1 MPPLLEVR
9 ELSVTYHTQHGPF
22 RALHE
27 VSFAIEP
34 GEVVGIVGES
44 GSGKSTV
51 ASALMR
57 LLPPNGEIS
66 RGELCFEGVDLR
78 RLSESELRNLR
89 GNRIAM
95 IFQDPLTSLNPVFSI
110 GQQMSDALR
119 SHANGSNSEASTL
132 RQRIIAALTQVG
144 IPDADRRFDQYPHEF
159 SGGMRQRVMIALAL
173 LTRPALLIADEP
185 TSALDVTLE
194 AQILELIAELRRNQ
208 KMSVLFIT
216 HDLGVVAQ
224 LCDRVIVMHNGRIV
238 EQGDV
243 LEIYE
248 NPQHEYTKMLLA
260 AAPYLSQN
268 HNNAQLS
275 TVNAQLSTGNAGIEQ
290 PTNPALPRDGSL
302 PVHGEGWGGVKNVQL
317 PIANAQLPTGNAAT
331 EQPTTPDLPRDGWG
345 GVKPLLAT
353 HNLTVHFGGRNGWRL
368 LGLPDK
374 PVRAVDGVDF
384 EIGRGEII
392 GLVGE
397 SGSGKTTLGRAL
409 IRLIEPTAG
418 TITYAGDEITHVKGE
433 RWQQLRAQMQMIF
446 QDPVSSLS
454 PRLRV
459 SRLLTEPYLI
469 HATPQMQRRSVAELL
484 ETVELPQRL
493 AERYPH
499 ELSGGQARRV
509 GIARALALQPQFL
522 VADEP
527 SAGLDVSVAAT
538 ILALF
543 KQLTHS
549 LGLTSLVITHSLHVV
564 SAIADRMAVM
574 YLGKIV
580 ESGPTA
586 MMLGQPAHPYTVALI
601 SAVSEPNPRRRRNRL
616 LLSGEIPSPRNP
628 PAGCRF
634 HPRCPLVQDRC
645 RVEEPQ
651 MQQVE
656 PGHQVACHFWQEV
669 GVLSVR

>member
-9 ELSVTYHTQHGPF
+9 DLSVTYHTQHGPF
-22 RALHE
+22 RALHDLRFT
-27 VSFAIEP
+27 VEP
-34 GEVVGIVGES
+34 GEIVGIVGES

-57 LLPPNGEIS
+57 LLPPNGEITS
-66 RGELCFEGVDLR
+66 GELCFEGL
-78 RLSESELRNLR
+78 ELRTLGDDELRSLR
-89 GNRIAM
+89 GDRIAM

-119 SHANGSNSEASTL
+119 SHTNGNTGEPQTL
-132 RQRIIAALTQVG
+132 RQRIVAALTQVG

-173 LTRPALLIADEP
+173 LTQPSLLIADEP

-194 AQILELIAELRRNQ
+194 AQILELIAELRRVQ

-224 LCDRVIVMHNGRIV
+224 LCDRVIVMHNGHIV

-243 LEIYE
+243 LTIYE
-248 NPQHEYTKMLLA
+248 NPQHEYTKMLLTA
-260 AAPYLSQN
+260 A
-268 HNNAQLS
+268 
-275 TVNAQLSTGNAGIEQ
+275 
-290 PTNPALPRDGSL
+290 
-302 PVHGEGWGGVKNVQL
+302 
-317 PIANAQLPTGNAAT
+317 
-331 EQPTTPDLPRDGWG
+331 PDLPRSG
-345 GVKPLLAT
+345 GNGQLSSVDDQWLIKDTLASRQIGEGGQGEGLLST
-353 HNLTVHFGGRNGWRL
+353 RNLTVHFGGHNNGRWFGR
-368 LGLPDK
+368 PEK

-384 EIGRGEII
+384 EIQRGEIV

-409 IRLIEPTAG
+409 IRLIEPTGG
-418 TITYAGDEITHVKGE
+418 TITYGGDEITHVKGE
-433 RWQQLRAQMQMIF
+433 HWQQLRAQMQMIF

-459 SRLLTEPYLI
+459 SALLQEPYLI
-469 HATPQMQRRSVAELL
+469 HATPAAQRRSVADLL

-527 SAGLDVSVAAT
+527 SAGLDVSVSAT
-538 ILALF
+538 ILALI
-543 KQLTHS
+543 KELTER
-549 LGLTSLVITHSLHVV
+549 LELTSLVITHSLHVV

-586 MMLGQPAHPYTVALI
+586 HMLGRPAHPYTVALI
-601 SAVSEPNPRRRRNRL
+601 SAVSEPDPRRRRNRL

-628 PAGCRF
+628 PTGCRF

-656 PGHQVACHFWQEV
+656 PGHQVACHFWPEV
-669 GVLSVR
+669 GALAVRQ